1 MKHFDEITIQKYIDN
16 ELSLEERTV
25 VEKHLATCK
34 ECKKQVENRR
44 VFAENV
50 KKSFDGLVPDDIEIP
65 EFKVSY
71 QPKKNKTL
79 RIALI
84 SSISTA
90 CAILLAFFIIKGV
103 KKEPENNE
111 IFDIYDFI
119 TIEEYDANKPMTE
132 QLFTYMENNI

>member
-16 ELSLEERTV
+16 ELSPEEKTE
-25 VEKHLATCK
+25 VEMHFETCE
-34 ECKKQVENRR
+34 ECKKQVENQR
-44 VFAENV
+44 VFAENA
-50 KKSFDGLVPDDIEIP
+50 KKSLDGFVPENIEIP

-71 QPKKNKTL
+71 QPKKNRTL

-90 CAILLAFFIIKGV
+90 CAILLAFFIIKGI

-132 QLFTYMENNI
+132 QMFTYMDNNI